1 MTDLKTV
8 TGWLLLA
15 GWLLWALI
23 MISWSGVAT
32 AEEGKNRISLGWMGF
47 NDTATTSDV
56 SFSGDGYSVP
66 LSISR
71 YQSGWQ
77 VGLSS
82 AYLIQSDGVG
92 RVSGPGDLR
101 LSVGRDLNEDWTITY
116 QHKFATADE
125 AAGFSTGA
133 DDNDLAVDY
142 FRFIGSR
149 SSLITSLGYKWV
161 GKGQRTDR
169 QNGGYVS
176 AGLSWL
182 VLAGFNLT
190 GSIDFNQSTYS
201 TSPDVT
207 TLTLFGSHQ
216 LRDGWSVGWF
226 VSRDSDDIFAGGT
239 NVSVAF

>member
-1 MTDLKTV
+1 MSDLKTV
-8 TGWLLLA
+8 TRGLLFV
-15 GWLLWALI
+15 GWLLWALL
-23 MISWSGVAT
+23 MTGWSGVVSADT
-32 AEEGKNRISLGWMGF
+32 NSTRISLGWMGF
-47 NDTATTSDV
+47 TDTATTSDV

-66 LSISR
+66 LSINRS
-71 YQSGWQ
+71 QAGWQ
-77 VGLSS
+77 LGLSS
-82 AYLIQSDGVG
+82 SYLIQSDGVG

-101 LSVGRDLNEDWTITY
+101 LSVGRDLNEDWSITY

-142 FRFIGSR
+142 FRFIGQR
-149 SSLITSLGYKWV
+149 SSLITTLGYKWV

-182 VLAGFNLT
+182 VLPGFNLT
-190 GSIDFNQSTYS
+190 GSVDFNQSTYT

-216 LRDGWSVGWF
+216 LRDGWSLGWF
-226 VSRDSDDIFAGGT
+226 VSQDSDDIFAGGT